1 MSVQR
6 EIREIREIKRGR
18 IKRRVNIPNLADHRP
33 TAFHP
38 EISRDSAKEIEHT
51 ALA

>member
-6 EIREIREIKRGR
+6 KIREIREIKRGR
-18 IKRRVNIPNLADHRP
+18 IKRRVNIPDFADHRP
-33 TAFHP
+33 AAFNP
-38 EISRDSAKEIEHT
+38 EISGDSAKEFEHT